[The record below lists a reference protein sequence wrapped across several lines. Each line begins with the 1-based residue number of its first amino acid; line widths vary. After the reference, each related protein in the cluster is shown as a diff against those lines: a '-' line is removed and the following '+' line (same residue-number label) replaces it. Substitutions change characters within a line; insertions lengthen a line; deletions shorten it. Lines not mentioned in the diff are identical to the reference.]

1 MARLYAQFGAVVFLV
16 VGLGGLLTGD
26 AGTLLHHQP
35 EGNVG
40 PMALHLTYA
49 RDVLDLV
56 IGTVLGFAGFR
67 AGGRLAGDIVL
78 TVGVVLLLLAV
89 VGFAH
94 PDNAAATR
102 DIAGLHMTTPMNI
115 LDAIAGALG
124 CLCALGDTSSVAAKG
139 TNASAAKN

>member
-1 MARLYAQFGAVVFLV
+1 MTRLYAQFGAVVFLV

-26 AGTLLHHQP
+26 SGTLLHHQP

-40 PMALHLTYA
+40 PMALHLTYV

-56 IGTVLGFAGFR
+56 IGIVLGFAGFR
-67 AGGRLAGDIVL
+67 ALGRLAGEIVI

-102 DIAGLHMTTPMNI
+102 SIAGLHMTTPMNI
-115 LDAIAGALG
+115 LDAIAGALA
-124 CLCALGDTSSVAAKG
+124 CLCALGDTTSAPAKAASSSTEK
-139 TNASAAKN
+139 S

>member
-1 MARLYAQFGAVVFLV
+1 MARLYAQFGAVVFLA

-40 PMALHLTYA
+40 PVALHLTYV
-49 RDVLDLV
+49 RDVLDLL
-56 IGTVLGFAGFR
+56 IGAALAFAGFR
-67 AGGRLAGDIVL
+67 ASDRVAGEIVV

-94 PDNAAATR
+94 PDDAAASR
-102 DIAGLHMTTPMNI
+102 AVAGLHMTTPMNI
-115 LDAIAGALG
+115 FDAVAGALA
-124 CLCALGDTSSVAAKG
+124 CLCALGDPATAAGTSAS
-139 TNASAAKN
+139 SAAEKR